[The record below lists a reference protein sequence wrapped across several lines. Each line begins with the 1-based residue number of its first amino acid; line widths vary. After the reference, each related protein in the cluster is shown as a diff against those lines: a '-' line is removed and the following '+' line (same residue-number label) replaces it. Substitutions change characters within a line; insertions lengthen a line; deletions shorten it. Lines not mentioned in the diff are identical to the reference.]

1 MATTYRIK
9 RRVLAGQR
17 FDSNVWYSKDTFRS
31 AAEDFLKKPINRR
44 LFTLSPADECM
55 AEGFLCANL
64 NDAIGYV
71 IDIDDCSITVS
82 IRDDEYLSPACLMVK
97 HMIEKGMIVA
107 KTRGILKSYD
117 TKTREID
124 DMKIICFEAVPDINY
139 EKEVGNNG
147 TDE

>member
-31 AAEDFLKKPINRR
+31 AAEDYLKKPINRR

-55 AEGFLCANL
+55 TEGFLCANL

-71 IDIDDCSITVS
+71 IDMMNI
-82 IRDDEYLSPACLMVK
+82 YLQHALW
-97 HMIEKGMIVA
+97 
-107 KTRGILKSYD
+107 
-117 TKTREID
+117 
-124 DMKIICFEAVPDINY
+124 
-139 EKEVGNNG
+139 
-147 TDE
+147 